1 MWLKSSISHMCH
13 HVSYSKKEM
22 CTMQANGS
30 WQKEGAVSS
39 ISSDFLNTLRFLVLS
54 FLKIRFL
61 RKDLQS
67 ERDYFSTALGDIQ
80 GGKNPKHQSSF
91 NFLLRHNQTLGMS
104 LKISAWHD
112 IHGLL
117 EKVRMSS
124 SGFVSC
130 FLCDSCNVDTVSLA
144 HALHPKITSP
154 PIWEFQLCLHSWH
167 SQL

>member
-1 MWLKSSISHMCH
+1 
-13 HVSYSKKEM
+13 
-22 CTMQANGS
+22 MQANGS

-39 ISSDFLNTLRFLVLS
+39 ISSDFLNTLRFLELELPEDTFS
-54 FLKIRFL
+54 QKRSPEWARL
-61 RKDLQS
+61 
-67 ERDYFSTALGDIQ
+67 FSTALGDIPR
-80 GGKNPKHQSSF
+80 GKNPKHQSSF
-91 NFLLRHNQTLGMS
+91 DFLLRHNQTLGMS

-154 PIWEFQLCLHSWH
+154 PIGEFQLCLHSWH
-167 SQL
+167 SQLKVAGHGNRRY